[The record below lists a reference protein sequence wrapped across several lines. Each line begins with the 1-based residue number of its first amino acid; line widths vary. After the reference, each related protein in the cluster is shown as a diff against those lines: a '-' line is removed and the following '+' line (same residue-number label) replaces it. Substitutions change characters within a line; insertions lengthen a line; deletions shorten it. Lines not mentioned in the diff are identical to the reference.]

1 MWTHTIKPVKM
12 EAVKFQKTNICSST
26 LSVSEVSADILFKQK
41 WLCTECLNGDLNGLI
56 RPLTSFPL

>member
-1 MWTHTIKPVKM
+1 M

-41 WLCTECLNGDLNGLI
+41 CILCTECLNGDLNGLI